1 MQCAPT
7 KEISVNKILLSLSL
21 LLVLQQSAF
30 AQTPSTDDVLKGSA
44 VFETTPWGRYYKA
57 GMSALAKRN
66 YGEADEKLMRAI
78 RESKKRGTQNEQL
91 MLARLALGEVYL
103 GTWQYTDAEWLFD
116 KSLELAKKFKGAE
129 SEEAAQCLNGLAWIY
144 TGQRKFAKAETLAKQ
159 SIAIRQKLADNSPQ
173 LARSIYTL
181 GKCLD
186 KQGFSDQA
194 EPLYRRAI
202 TILQNNPDYQGL
214 LLADVMQD
222 CATLYQRQGNR
233 DEAADLFAKSFAAKE
248 EFVALDQS
256 IYAKGGV
263 TLNWSEG
270 SPRCRQLNE
279 PDRTVKYMSANGLR
293 VATAIYDDGI
303 RLNVMVSMSNNS
315 DKPIAVGV
323 GPVKLFNR
331 KPKQEELFR
340 LDPNVIADV
349 IQDKAESKAAWN
361 RLLGNM
367 QRQRIITN
375 YSGYTPGPYWGAW
388 GIPYQQWTSV
398 YDVPDYAAREA
409 YYAKAN
415 AIEAT
420 GIATANTMR
429 GTALKPQVLNPG
441 QSKTGIVYFEHKPF
455 DEAYLQVTVGNAIF
469 EFPYTLDGKL

>member
-1 MQCAPT
+1 M
-7 KEISVNKILLSLSL
+7 
-21 LLVLQQSAF
+21 LQQSSL
-30 AQTPSTDDVLKGSA
+30 AQSPSADDVLKGSA

-57 GMSALAKRN
+57 GMAALAQRN
-66 YGEADEKLMRAI
+66 YAEADQKLMAAI

-103 GTWQYTDAEWLFD
+103 GTWQYTDAQWLFD
-116 KSLELAKKFKGAE
+116 KSLDLAKKFKGE
-129 SEEAAQCLNGLAWIY
+129 DSEEAAQCLNGLAWIY
-144 TGQRKFAKAETLAKQ
+144 TGERKYAKAEVLARQ
-159 SIAIRQKLADNSPQ
+159 SIAIRQKLNDNSPE

-186 KQGFSDQA
+186 KQGFYDQA

-202 TILQNNPDYQGL
+202 TILQNHPNYQGL

-248 EFVALDQS
+248 EYVSLDKS
-256 IYAKGGV
+256 VYAKGGV
-263 TLNWSEG
+263 TLNWADG
-270 SPRCRQLNE
+270 SPRSQQLNE
-279 PDRTVKYMSANGLR
+279 SDRTVKYMSANGLR
-293 VATAIYDDGI
+293 VATAIYDDGV
-303 RLNVMVSMSNNS
+303 RLNVLVSMSNNS
-315 DKPIAVGV
+315 DKPINVGV

-340 LDPNVIADV
+340 LDPNVIANV
-349 IQDKAESKAAWN
+349 IEDKASTKAAWN
-361 RLLGNM
+361 RLLGDM

-375 YSGYTPGPYWGAW
+375 YTGYAPGPYWGAW
-388 GIPYQQWTSV
+388 GIPYQTWTTV

-409 YYAKAN
+409 YYTKAN
-415 AIEAT
+415 AIEGA
-420 GIATANTMR
+420 GMAAANAMR
-429 GTALKPQVLNPG
+429 GTALQPQVLNPG

-455 DEAYLQVTVGNAIF
+455 DEAYLQVYVGNAIF
-469 EFPYTLDGKL
+469 EFPYTLGGKL